1 MDSVLDI
8 IATSNYIALNKT
20 MIKLLG
26 LEEAVLLGEL
36 ASELK
41 YWEKKGQV
49 EDGWFYSTVENIEE
63 NTSLSDFKQR
73 KTIKSLKEK
82 NIIDIKVKGIPA
94 KRYIKINEEQVFKL
108 LNIKFFNN
116 LRTSDEEIKEQD
128 VEKLNGNNNI
138 INKNKK
144 ENKNNNNIYSR
155 EIEKNIIDY
164 LNKKLDSNY
173 KYDSKK
179 TTELIKARLNQGFK
193 EEDFY
198 KVIDKKYNEWND
210 SEMAIYLRPTTLFG
224 TKFEDYLN
232 QKEVKKKFDIRKVD
246 WDKF

>member
-1 MDSVLDI
+1 MNNGYSICFNEWALDSE
-8 IATSNYIALNKT
+8 
-20 MIKLLG
+20 IKDELG
-26 LEEAVLLGEL
+26 LLLIISSLCAEKGHCWATNEYFAKL
-36 ASELK
+36 FNVSEVTISRKIKKLENKK
-41 YWEKKGQV
+41 YITIEYEKRGCEVKKRTIRLTKLII
-49 EDGWFYSTVENIEE
+49 DGYQSCYSTINKV
-63 NTSLSDFKQR
+63 D
-73 KTIKSLKEK
+73 KE
-82 NIIDIKVKGIPA
+82 
-94 KRYIKINEEQVFKL
+94 
-108 LNIKFFNN
+108 
-116 LRTSDEEIKEQD
+116 
-128 VEKLNGNNNI
+128 NNI
-138 INKNKK
+138 NNKNT
-144 ENKNNNNIYSR
+144 NINNNIYSR

-210 SEMAIYLRPTTLFG
+210 SEMAVYLRPTTLFG

-246 WDKF
+246 WSKF

>member
-1 MDSVLDI
+1 MNNGYSICFNEWALDSE
-8 IATSNYIALNKT
+8 
-20 MIKLLG
+20 IKDELG
-26 LEEAVLLGEL
+26 LLLIISSLCAEKGHCWATNEYFAKL
-36 ASELK
+36 FNVSEVTISRKIKKLENKK
-41 YWEKKGQV
+41 YITIEYEKRGCEVKKRTIRLTKLII
-49 EDGWFYSTVENIEE
+49 DGYQSCYSTINKV
-63 NTSLSDFKQR
+63 D
-73 KTIKSLKEK
+73 KE
-82 NIIDIKVKGIPA
+82 
-94 KRYIKINEEQVFKL
+94 
-108 LNIKFFNN
+108 
-116 LRTSDEEIKEQD
+116 
-128 VEKLNGNNNI
+128 NNI
-138 INKNKK
+138 NNKNT
-144 ENKNNNNIYSR
+144 NINNNIYSR

-173 KYDSKK
+173 RYDSKK

-246 WDKF
+246 WSKF

>member
-1 MDSVLDI
+1 MNNGYSICFNEWALDSE
-8 IATSNYIALNKT
+8 
-20 MIKLLG
+20 IKDELG
-26 LEEAVLLGEL
+26 LLLIISSLCAEKGHCWATNEYFAKL
-36 ASELK
+36 FNVSEVTISRK
-41 YWEKKGQV
+41 IKK
-49 EDGWFYSTVENIEE
+49 
-63 NTSLSDFKQR
+63 L
-73 KTIKSLKEK
+73 
-82 NIIDIKVKGIPA
+82 
-94 KRYIKINEEQVFKL
+94 
-108 LNIKFFNN
+108 
-116 LRTSDEEIKEQD
+116 
-128 VEKLNGNNNI
+128 
-138 INKNKK
+138 
-144 ENKNNNNIYSR
+144 ENKNYITIEYEKRGCEVKKRTIRLTKLIIDGYQSCYSTINKVDKENNINNKNTNINNNIYSR

-210 SEMAIYLRPTTLFG
+210 SEMAVYLRPTTLFG

-246 WDKF
+246 WSKF

>member
-1 MDSVLDI
+1 MNNGYSICFNEWALDSE
-8 IATSNYIALNKT
+8 
-20 MIKLLG
+20 IKDELG
-26 LEEAVLLGEL
+26 LLLIISSLCAEKGHCWATNEYFAKL
-36 ASELK
+36 FNVSEVTISRKIKKLENKK
-41 YWEKKGQV
+41 YITIEYEKRGCEVKKRTIRLTKLII
-49 EDGWFYSTVENIEE
+49 DGYQSCYSTINKV
-63 NTSLSDFKQR
+63 D
-73 KTIKSLKEK
+73 KE
-82 NIIDIKVKGIPA
+82 
-94 KRYIKINEEQVFKL
+94 
-108 LNIKFFNN
+108 
-116 LRTSDEEIKEQD
+116 
-128 VEKLNGNNNI
+128 NNI
-138 INKNKK
+138 NNKNT
-144 ENKNNNNIYSR
+144 NINNNIYSR

-179 TTELIKARLNQGFK
+179 ITELIKARLNQGFK

>member
-1 MDSVLDI
+1 MNNGYSICFNEWALDSE
-8 IATSNYIALNKT
+8 
-20 MIKLLG
+20 IKDELG
-26 LEEAVLLGEL
+26 LLLIISSLCAEKGHCWATNEYFATL
-36 ASELK
+36 FNVSEVTISRKIKKLENKK
-41 YWEKKGQV
+41 YITIEYEKRGCEVKKRTIRLTKLII
-49 EDGWFYSTVENIEE
+49 DGYQSCYSTINKV
-63 NTSLSDFKQR
+63 D
-73 KTIKSLKEK
+73 KE
-82 NIIDIKVKGIPA
+82 
-94 KRYIKINEEQVFKL
+94 
-108 LNIKFFNN
+108 
-116 LRTSDEEIKEQD
+116 
-128 VEKLNGNNNI
+128 NNI
-138 INKNKK
+138 NNKNT
-144 ENKNNNNIYSR
+144 NINNNIYSR

-179 TTELIKARLNQGFK
+179 ITELIKARLNQGFK